1 MRAAVIGLGFVGR
14 AHLEGLRRL
23 GIAIPGVLDDPP
35 SRTQEVAKSLG
46 IPRAYSSLDD
56 LLSDKD
62 VDAVH
67 ICTPNFVHAEQT
79 MKSMKAGK
87 HVVCEKPLAMNSKE
101 TASIVEAAKN
111 SKVCGAVNYNLRY
124 YPLCQEA
131 RTLVQKGVIGE
142 PRLVHGS
149 YLQDWLT
156 FPSDW
161 NWRLEPQF
169 GGTSRCVADIGT
181 HWMDMVTWITGRRIT
196 ELCADLATLVPVR
209 QKPRGVVE
217 SFQERKGNDYDE
229 IKITTE
235 DCASVLFRFEGN
247 MRGMMTVSQISPGR
261 KNRLWYEIDGSEGSL
276 AWNGEEPN
284 VLWIGERKKANH
296 SMIKDPSIMSPEARG
311 YAGYPGG
318 HAEGYPDTFV
328 QLFKEFYAYV
338 AAGNYSAPKPFPTF
352 ENGHHEVQLCE
363 IIADSA
369 KDRKWVSVPGK

>member
-46 IPRAYSSLDD
+46 IARAYSSLDD

-62 VDAVH
+62 VDSVH
-67 ICTPNFVHAEQT
+67 ICTPNFVHCEQT
-79 MKSMKAGK
+79 TKSIKAGK
-87 HVVCEKPLAMNSKE
+87 HVVCEKPLAMNTKE
-101 TASIVEAAKN
+101 TSSIVELAKN
-111 SKVCGAVNYNLRY
+111 AKVCGAVNYNLRY
-124 YPLCQEA
+124 YPLCHEA

-169 GGTSRCVADIGT
+169 GGTSRCIADIGT

-217 SFQERKGNDYDE
+217 SFQERKGADYDE

-247 MRGMMTVSQISPGR
+247 MRGVMTVSQISPGR

-284 VLWIGERKKANH
+284 VLWIGERRKANH

-369 KDRKWVSVPGK
+369 KERKWVSVPGK

>member
-14 AHLEGLRRL
+14 AHLEALRRL
-23 GIAIPGVLDDPP
+23 GIAVPGVLDDPP
-35 SRTQEVAKSLG
+35 ARTKEVAKSLG
-46 IPRAYSSLDD
+46 IPKAYSSLDE
-56 LLSDKD
+56 LLADKD

-67 ICTPNFVHAEQT
+67 VCTPNYVHCEQVT
-79 MKSMKAGK
+79 KAIKAGK
-87 HVVCEKPLAMNSKE
+87 HVVCEKPLAMNTKE
-101 TASIVEAAKN
+101 TAAIVESAKN
-111 SKVCGAVNYNLRY
+111 AKVCGAVNYNLRY
-124 YPLCQEA
+124 YPLCHEA
-131 RTLVQKGVIGE
+131 RVLVQKGTIGE
-142 PRLVHGS
+142 PRLIHGS

-169 GGTSRCVADIGT
+169 GGTSRAIADIGT

-196 ELCADLATLVPVR
+196 ELCADLATLVPTR

-217 SFQERKGNDYDE
+217 SFQARKGNDFDE
-229 IKITTE
+229 IKIATE
-235 DCASVLFRFEGN
+235 DCASVLLHFEGN
-247 MRGMMTVSQISPGR
+247 VRGVMTVSQISPGR

-284 VLWIGERKKANH
+284 VLWLGDRRKANQ

-311 YAGYPGG
+311 YAAYPGG

-338 AAGNYSAPKPFPTF
+338 EAGNYSAPKPFPTF
-352 ENGHHEVQLCE
+352 ENGHHEVHLCE
-363 IIADSA
+363 LIADSA
-369 KDRKWVSVPGK
+369 RDRKWVAVPAK